1 MNQIIERK
9 SAGAALNGMNRP
21 EDCIER
27 FGIGISIINRQQ
39 ARFEFAKLLFT
50 FLKERLLNRR
60 HLVHE
65 LVPALGGLDGN
76 APDRFHKLGWIERLH
91 NPSRCARA
99 ARALF
104 FGRVAFGCQN
114 ENGDRPVRSIASHV
128 FDKTKTVHPRHIDVR
143 DNDIGHGIAQ
153 DLEAVQTILGLKHA
167 IARLRESEHQH
178 VAHRA
183 GIVDC
188 ENGLAHLGRSG
199 ASKAVM
205 GSPSRARFS
214 PKSGDA
220 LAIVKGMPS
229 VFQVMA
235 AERSTCRP
243 WPPTW
248 RTHEAWIS
256 TGRPRRPRSVAVS
269 CDTALRSRISG
280 NSTACAGPASAWHWP
295 RIRTPPS
302 SRPGSQRRL
311 PAAGCA
317 GLRCGRS
324 LPFAFGVADLLAR
337 AGLS

>member
-1 MNQIIERK
+1 MSWSLRWE
-9 SAGAALNGMNRP
+9 GY
-21 EDCIER
+21 
-27 FGIGISIINRQQ
+27 
-39 ARFEFAKLLFT
+39 T
-50 FLKERLLNRR
+50 VTRR
-60 HLVHE
+60 
-65 LVPALGGLDGN
+65 
-76 APDRFHKLGWIERLH
+76 
-91 NPSRCARA
+91 
-99 ARALF
+99 
-104 FGRVAFGCQN
+104 
-114 ENGDRPVRSIASHV
+114 IASTSLAGSKG
-128 FDKTKTVHPRHIDVR
+128 FTIHPVAPARRARSFLAVSLSVVR
-143 DNDIGHGIAQ
+143 TRMGIALYDPSPRTFSIKPKPSILGILMSVIMTSGIAQ

-256 TGRPRRPRSVAVS
+256 TGRPRRPRRVAVS